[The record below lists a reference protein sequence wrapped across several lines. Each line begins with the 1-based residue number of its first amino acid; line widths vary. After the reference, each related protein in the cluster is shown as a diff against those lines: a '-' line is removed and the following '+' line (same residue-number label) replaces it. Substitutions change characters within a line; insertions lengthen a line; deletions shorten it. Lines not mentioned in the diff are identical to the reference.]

1 LLDELELEERL
12 LVTFSRRLE
21 SERFDFTA
29 LRFGDGETAL
39 EERRFLMSDRIELD
53 VPDLVV
59 LEREDR
65 LRIILSLSP
74 FCLSVGRTI
83 RTLDVPL
90 SWITDEGSEVVDERR
105 RFMRMSLL

>member
-12 LVTFSRRLE
+12 LVTLSRRLE

-29 LRFGDGETAL
+29 LRL
-39 EERRFLMSDRIELD
+39 EDDELEARRFLMADRVELD
-53 VPDLVV
+53 VPDVFV

-65 LRIILSLSP
+65 LRIILLVSS
-74 FCLSVGRTI
+74 FCLSTGRTI

-90 SWITDEGSEVVDERR
+90 SWVTDEGSEVAVDERR